1 MGAGLARFGVGTA
14 VGGGAG
20 VSGTSV
26 ERFAASAFVG
36 GVSAGCVGG
45 GWRRSAI
52 GLREAQPMELTQRRQ
67 ITQRTQR
74 ALRGQNREWE
84 KFLREPECP
93 VEMRLRKPVLK
104 NTDTREFFKGP
115 PAS

>member
-1 MGAGLARFGVGTA
+1 MGAGLVRFGVGTA

-26 ERFAASAFVG
+26 DRFAASALAG
-36 GVSAGCVGG
+36 GVSEGCAGG

-52 GLREAQPMELTQRRQ
+52 GLREAQPMELTQR
-67 ITQRTQR
+67 TQR
-74 ALRGQNREWE
+74 AQRGQNSERENL
-84 KFLREPECP
+84 LRESECR

-104 NTDTREFFKGP
+104 NTDARELFKGP

>member
-36 GVSAGCVGG
+36 GVSAGCDGG

-52 GLREAQPMELTQRRQ
+52 GLREAQPMELTQRR
-67 ITQRTQR
+67 QRTQR

>member
-14 VGGGAG
+14 VGRGAG

-26 ERFAASAFVG
+26 ERFAASALAR
-36 GVSAGCVGG
+36 GVSEGCAGG
-45 GWRRSAI
+45 GWRRSAT
-52 GLREAQPMELTQRRQ
+52 GLCEAQPVKL
-67 ITQRTQR
+67 IQR
-74 ALRGQNREWE
+74 AVSTQSAQRGKNREWE
-84 KFLREPECP
+84 KFLREPERR

-104 NTDTREFFKGP
+104 NTDARKFFKGP

>member
-1 MGAGLARFGVGTA
+1 MGAGLVRFGVGTA

-26 ERFAASAFVG
+26 ERCAASALAG
-36 GVSAGCVGG
+36 GVSEGCAGG

-52 GLREAQPMELTQRRQ
+52 GLREAQPLKLTQRR
-67 ITQRTQR
+67 QRTQR
-74 ALRGQNREWE
+74 ALRGKNREWE
-84 KFLREPECP
+84 NFLREPECR
-93 VEMRLRKPVLK
+93 VEMLRKPALK
-104 NTDTREFFKGP
+104 NTDAREFFKGP